1 MITKQIKLIN
11 HNKDFREKLSI
22 IYSKFDRC
30 KKENE
35 ILKGNVSLVEKK
47 LLAVSSNYTSL
58 NETVIEM

>member
-1 MITKQIKLIN
+1 M
-11 HNKDFREKLSI
+11 SI
-22 IYSKFDRC
+22 IYSKFDRF